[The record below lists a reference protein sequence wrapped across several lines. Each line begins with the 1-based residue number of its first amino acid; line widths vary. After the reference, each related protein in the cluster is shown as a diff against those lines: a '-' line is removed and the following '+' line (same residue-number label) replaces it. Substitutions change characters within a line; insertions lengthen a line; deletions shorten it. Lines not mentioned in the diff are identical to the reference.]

1 MRTNKFLNYFNLTV
15 GIILLWTYIKSARLH
30 YDYIFIIGVIL
41 TIWYNWEM
49 LKQLGGQKNKLN
61 RLNYIVGFLTIAF
74 GILLTLASI
83 GYIKEGLNGN
93 NLFVVRG
100 LLEIPLG
107 ITTVLLSSR
116 TLKYFKTV

>member
-1 MRTNKFLNYFNLTV
+1 M
-15 GIILLWTYIKSARLH
+15 
-30 YDYIFIIGVIL
+30 